1 MRKIYMTLLFAALF
15 TFAQAQNYS
24 VLLVVDMSN
33 EAAVDDTIC
42 VAGNFQ
48 DSDALNMQ
56 SEWTAGVHN
65 LEDAEGDLVYSI
77 EIQVPAGDYQYKY
90 INGGTWGNNEGT
102 GIDATCGI
110 DDGFGNFNRLMT
122 ISSDTVIA
130 FVYDACTA
138 ASIPTNTNKVA
149 TAASFDIAPNPLTD
163 VTRITIDNPENETL
177 DVIITNVMGQIVRQ
191 ENVVN
196 NTVEVSRANFEAGMY
211 FITVMNEQ
219 GAKVTKKLS
228 VQ

>member
-1 MRKIYMTLLFAALF
+1 MRKIYMTLLFAALC
-15 TFAQAQNYS
+15 TFAQAQTYN

-42 VAGNFQ
+42 VAGEFQ
-48 DSDALNMQ
+48 DADASNMQ
-56 SEWTAGVHN
+56 ADWTAGVHN
-65 LEDAEGDLVYSI
+65 LEDAEGDLVYSLL
-77 EIQVPAGDYQYKY
+77 IQVPAGDYQYKY
-90 INGGTWGNNEGT
+90 INGGTWGNNEGA
-102 GIDATCGI
+102 GIDANCGA

-122 ISSDTVIA
+122 ISSDTTIA
-130 FVYDACTA
+130 YVYDACTL
-138 ASIPTNTNKVA
+138 ASIPTNTTKIE

-177 DVIITNVMGQIVRQ
+177 NVIITNVMGQVVRQ

-196 NTVEVSRANFEAGMY
+196 NTVEVSRTNFEAGMY
-211 FITVMNEQ
+211 FVTVMNEK